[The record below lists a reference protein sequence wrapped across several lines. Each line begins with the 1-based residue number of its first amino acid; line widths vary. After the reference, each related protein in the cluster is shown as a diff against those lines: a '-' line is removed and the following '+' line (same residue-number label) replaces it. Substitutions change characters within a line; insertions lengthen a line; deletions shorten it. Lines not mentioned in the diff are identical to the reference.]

1 MRYFFTVVVLGA
13 IFASAPARAAG
24 DEKFGIGVVAGVPF
38 GATAKYKVDSRHA
51 VQSHLGFSDG
61 ELTWDADFLKNFDD
75 ILPRKRPDLR
85 IPVYLGL
92 GLKVKNEEG
101 GFAGIRF
108 VGGVSLYDSKRPY
121 EFFAEVAP
129 VLRFS
134 PREGGAFDGAVGVR
148 RWF

>member
-1 MRYFFTVVVLGA
+1 MKLFLTAVVLGA
-13 IFASAPARAAG
+13 ALAPAAARAAE
-24 DEKFGIGVVAGVPF
+24 DQKFGIGAVAGVPF
-38 GATAKYKVDSRHA
+38 GVTAKYKLDSRHA

-75 ILPRKRPDLR
+75 ILPRKRPDIR

-92 GLKVKNEEG
+92 GLKIKNEQN

-129 VLRFS
+129 VLRFAPS
-134 PREGGAFDGAVGVR
+134 EGGAFDGAVGVR
-148 RWF
+148 RYF